1 MTRSPRPAGPEV
13 LGLALGAET
22 TTTDDGWLVRE
33 LHAAPGLEGPPGI
46 LQGGLAVGVTVG
58 AARLA
63 DRYGAPAT
71 SVDARLHA
79 PTPIG
84 RDLQIRAR
92 PTDAGRHEVETRDGA
107 TLLVSAEVELA
118 GQDPAPQ
125 VFDLAEL
132 ARAPLPEPEP
142 QAWFTSCFICGTEPA
157 HEHAQHLYPGW
168 HDHRSVI
175 SPWVADEIFGDERG
189 VVDPLMVAAVLD
201 CPTVWASWSHVRS
214 RGDTGALLGGYHVR
228 FFRDAPVMAPMRT
241 VGRCDETDGRKI
253 RARAALVDDDGVVY
267 AASSAF
273 QVSVSEVPRVT

>member
-1 MTRSPRPAGPEV
+1 MTRSVLPAGPEV
-13 LGLALGAET
+13 LGLDLGAET
-22 TTTDDGWLVRE
+22 TTTDDGWLVRQ
-33 LHAAPGLEGPPGI
+33 LRAAPGLEGPPGI
-46 LQGGLAVGVTVG
+46 LQGGLAVGVTVA

-63 DRYGAPAT
+63 DRYGAPVT

-107 TLLVSAEVELA
+107 QLLVSAEVELA

-132 ARAPLPEPEP
+132 ARAPLPDPEP
-142 QAWFTSCFICGTEPA
+142 QEWFTSCFICGTDPA
-157 HEHAQHLYPGW
+157 HEHAQRIHPGW
-168 HDHRSVI
+168 HDQRSVI
-175 SPWVADEIFGDERG
+175 SPWVADEVFGDERG
-189 VVDPLMVAAVLD
+189 VLDPLMVAAVLD

-253 RARAALVDDDGVVY
+253 RARAALIDDDGVVY

-273 QVSVSEVPRVT
+273 QISVSEVPGVS